1 MTAGNS
7 IINRPNKVNSG
18 DGRIYTLVP
27 ACPLGS
33 IICQC
38 HAPRAEDLVVQRI
51 AADRTG
57 MWLECR
63 EVGWNVTPAPTMQ
76 RIVFLEFEKAR
87 LTLVPALLSIAL
99 DGKAPT
105 CRRSP
110 VSAPFGVPKLGL
122 RSKFILRHRA
132 PDLIILQ
139 TIIECSSGKNIEACL
154 EGGPFED
161 RLTTARAI
169 FGSSHLLSLA

>member
-1 MTAGNS
+1 
-7 IINRPNKVNSG
+7 
-18 DGRIYTLVP
+18 
-27 ACPLGS
+27 
-33 IICQC
+33 
-38 HAPRAEDLVVQRI
+38 
-51 AADRTG
+51 
-57 MWLECR
+57 
-63 EVGWNVTPAPTMQ
+63 MQ
-76 RIVFLEFEKAR
+76 KIVFLEFEKAR

-105 CRRSP
+105 CRRSS

-154 EGGPFED
+154 EGGPFDE

-169 FGSSHLLSLA
+169 FGLFPFAIFGAAKVPLAKSGRRLLKSGEWRLETRSRTKRSAHSDVVVTDTLSLSTRHGQAPWRV

>member
-1 MTAGNS
+1 M
-7 IINRPNKVNSG
+7 RLEP
-18 DGRIYTLVP
+18 RIWLSN
-27 ACPLGS
+27 AL
-33 IICQC
+33 
-38 HAPRAEDLVVQRI
+38 PRIGLEC
-51 AADRTG
+51 G
-57 MWLECR
+57 LECR
-63 EVGWNVTPAPTMQ
+63 GWVECHACSNNAENSL
-76 RIVFLEFEKAR
+76 LEFEKAR

-105 CRRSP
+105 CRRSS

-154 EGGPFED
+154 EGGPFEEG
-161 RLTTARAI
+161 LSTARAI
-169 FGSSHLLSLA
+169 FGVFHLLSLAQQMYH

>member
-1 MTAGNS
+1 
-7 IINRPNKVNSG
+7 
-18 DGRIYTLVP
+18 
-27 ACPLGS
+27 
-33 IICQC
+33 
-38 HAPRAEDLVVQRI
+38 
-51 AADRTG
+51 
-57 MWLECR
+57 
-63 EVGWNVTPAPTMQ
+63 MQ
-76 RIVFLEFEKAR
+76 KIVFLEFEKAR

-105 CRRSP
+105 CRRSS

-139 TIIECSSGKNIEACL
+139 TIIECGSGKNIEACL
-154 EGGPFED
+154 EGGPFEE

-169 FGSSHLLSLA
+169 FGVFPFAIFGAANVPLAKSGSRLLESGEWRLGGPLQNKAEYSSRGGCN